1 MANQTPSFGGRQN
14 ANAADDRA
22 LALKMFSGEVL
33 EAYNTLQVTGGKHL
47 VHRVTSGKSHS
58 WPEIW
63 KATAES
69 HTPGDEITGQ
79 QIKHGERVI
88 TIDDLDVAPVFIADI
103 DAAIMHYDSRAPY
116 TRQLGQAL
124 ANLNDKNVFRQMILA
139 ARETSQPTNALDPG
153 SDEKDGTILV
163 DGDAATSASSL
174 IDSLYTCA
182 QTLDE
187 ADVPDNNDRNIFV
200 APAQY
205 YLLIATGSDVVNRDF
220 GGNGSVQEADLRRI
234 ASMNVVKSNNFRQL
248 IGTDE
253 SAASGVNTKY
263 RGDWSNTV
271 ALVNTP
277 AAVGTVELIGMQT
290 QAEYQ
295 IYRQGWLLVSRKA
308 NGHGILRPEAAIEI
322 ASS

>member
-1 MANQTPSFGGRQN
+1 MANQTVSFGGE
-14 ANAADDRA
+14 ANATGDDRA

-33 EAYNTLQVTGGKHL
+33 EAYNTLQVTEGKHS

-58 WPEIW
+58 WPEVW
-63 KATAES
+63 KAVASS
-69 HTPGDEITGQ
+69 HTPGNELTGQ

-124 ANLNDKNVFRQMILA
+124 ANLNDKNVFRQMMLA
-139 ARETSQPTNALDPG
+139 ARSTASNPDLDPG
-153 SDEKDGTILV
+153 GTEKDGHTLV
-163 DGDAATSASSL
+163 SANAGTVRADL
-174 IDSLYTCA
+174 ITALYTAA

-187 ADVPDNNDRNIFV
+187 ADVPDNDDRNIFV

-205 YLLIATGSDVVNRDF
+205 YLLISAGSDVVNRDF

-234 ASMNVVKSNNFRQL
+234 ASMNVVKSNNLRQL
-248 IGTDE
+248 IGTNE
-253 SAASGVNTKY
+253 TSTATVNTKY
-263 RGDWSNTV
+263 RGNWTNTL

-308 NGHGILRPEAAIEI
+308 NGHGILRPEAAFELTS
-322 ASS
+322 A